1 MSQNG
6 VNFFFT
12 VATSLWPQSVTKTP
26 VIYQLTYLAY
36 CIVNVATEFKTFF
49 VHFSEFTA
57 SSSSEKWTTFYF
69 QKSPFHR
76 HGCTHNHQHI
86 ISSLS
91 AVHHITL
98 HPSPNRE
105 KKTDFQ
111 SRWKKFTAELPY
123 EKKRKGKKCEIKK
136 AWIWLI
142 CTEDQ
147 LHLCAKLTDK
157 PWFTSKAFYSQVE
170 VLKYLEWRKMSEKHR
185 WNTTSWM
192 TLLQSKTLNIS

>member
-1 MSQNG
+1 MWYTLTWMCLLVFWPVSQNG
-6 VNFFFT
+6 VNFSFT

-36 CIVNVATEFKTFF
+36 CIVNVATEFVTFF
-49 VHFSEFTA
+49 VRFSEFTA

-105 KKTDFQ
+105 KKNRFPIPLKKIHCWTPL
-111 SRWKKFTAELPY
+111 WKK
-123 EKKRKGKKCEIKK
+123 KKRKKMWNKKSMN
-136 AWIWLI
+136 L
-142 CTEDQ
+142 TY
-147 LHLCAKLTDK
+147 LHRR
-157 PWFTSKAFYSQVE
+157 SVAFVC
-170 VLKYLEWRKMSEKHR
+170 
-185 WNTTSWM
+185 
-192 TLLQSKTLNIS
+192 

>member
-1 MSQNG
+1 MWHTLLTWICLLVFWPRSQNG
-6 VNFFFT
+6 VNFSFT

-36 CIVNVATEFKTFF
+36 CIVDFATKFVTFF
-49 VHFSEFTA
+49 VRFSEFTA

-105 KKTDFQ
+105 KTQ
-111 SRWKKFTAELPY
+111 ISNPTERKFTAELPY
-123 EKKRKGKKCEIKK
+123 EKK
-136 AWIWLI
+136 
-142 CTEDQ
+142 
-147 LHLCAKLTDK
+147 
-157 PWFTSKAFYSQVE
+157 
-170 VLKYLEWRKMSEKHR
+170 EKEK
-185 WNTTSWM
+185 NV
-192 TLLQSKTLNIS
+192 K